1 MNVDPFI
8 DTAILAEQ
16 TVQNAQN
23 LRDTALK
30 ALAQKAQWRIS
41 QTTPPDFELKLD
53 LETAAVPLLDV
64 FALPDAGG
72 FPTRRIRLPADQADP
87 YAVSEL
93 VKYVCLD
100 GPISASEDG
109 EAFDPSEDVLLY
121 DNLTDELEGKI
132 ELE

>member
-1 MNVDPFI
+1 MNIDPFI
-8 DTAILAEQ
+8 DTATLAER

-30 ALAQKAQWRIS
+30 ALAQKAQWRLS

-72 FPTRRIRLPADQADP
+72 FPTRRIQIPADRANP
-87 YAVSEL
+87 YVIYRLL
-93 VKYVCLD
+93 VHVALD

-109 EAFDPSEDVLLY
+109 DPSEDVLLY
-121 DNLTDELEGKI
+121 DNLTDELEGRI
-132 ELE
+132 ELK